1 VSGQLPGRADGPWVD
16 RGAAA
21 LVAGLGLV
29 LAWWHAT
36 VLVSSASAPPVALL
50 GTGILLVVSF
60 LLVVAGSWLA
70 VGATGPD
77 TPVLA
82 AGWLV
87 VLTTAFGT
95 VGGLV
100 SLHLEY
106 VTGGF
111 DGRPLVADLVTVG
124 AAVGLLVGQ
133 YDARGRRFEA
143 ALYEERDRFVS
154 LFDNLPNPAVRY
166 RLANGGAVVL
176 EANAAFGDTFG
187 VEESTASERPI
198 GTILSPDDDV
208 SEAARHGRAADDS
221 DPSAERRLV
230 TAEGLRDFRVIP
242 VPYREEEGFCIW
254 IDVTDRKL
262 QVRRLAV
269 LNRVLRHDLRTDAS
283 VISGHAELL
292 PDSEASETIRE
303 RALALAE
310 RGTAARR
317 AEEAL
322 ADGTDRRPID
332 LPTLLADELAAIRT
346 ETDARV
352 QADLADVTVSGS
364 AALRTAIAE
373 LLENAVEHNDADDPT
388 VHVTV
393 TATSA
398 DTDERFAAVEIADDG
413 PGFPE
418 MERTVFEEA
427 SETPLQHS
435 SGLGLWLA
443 RWVIA
448 DAGGEVSIEDREPRG
463 TVVRLRLPRAE

>member
-1 VSGQLPGRADGPWVD
+1 
-16 RGAAA
+16 
-21 LVAGLGLV
+21 
-29 LAWWHAT
+29 
-36 VLVSSASAPPVALL
+36 
-50 GTGILLVVSF
+50 
-60 LLVVAGSWLA
+60 
-70 VGATGPD
+70 
-77 TPVLA
+77 
-82 AGWLV
+82 
-87 VLTTAFGT
+87 
-95 VGGLV
+95 
-100 SLHLEY
+100 

-133 YDARGRRFEA
+133 YDARGRRYEA

-166 RLANGGAVVL
+166 RLADGVAVVL
-176 EANAAFGDTFG
+176 EANTAFEDTFG
-187 VEESTASERPI
+187 VEESAASERSI

-208 SEAARHGRAADDS
+208 SEVARHGRAADDDS

-230 TAEGLRDFRVIP
+230 SAEGLREFRVIP

-292 PDSEASETIRE
+292 PDTEATETIRE

-317 AEEAL
+317 AQEAL
-322 ADGTDRRPID
+322 ADGTDRWPID
-332 LPTLLADELAAIRT
+332 LPALLADELEAIRA
-346 ETDARV
+346 ETDVRV

-388 VHVTV
+388 VRVTV
-393 TATSA
+393 TAPSA
-398 DTDERFAAVEIADDG
+398 DADDRFAAVEIADDG

-448 DAGGEVSIEDREPRG
+448 DVGGEVSIEDRDPRG

>member
-1 VSGQLPGRADGPWVD
+1 M
-16 RGAAA
+16 
-21 LVAGLGLV
+21 VAGLGLV

-60 LLVVAGSWLA
+60 LLVGAGSWLA

-77 TPVLA
+77 TPVRA

-95 VGGLV
+95 VGVLV

-133 YDARGRRFEA
+133 YDARGRRYEA

-166 RLANGGAVVL
+166 RLADGAAVVL
-176 EANAAFGDTFG
+176 EANTAFEDTFG
-187 VEESTASERPI
+187 VEESAASERSI

-208 SEAARHGRAADDS
+208 SEVARNGRGADDDS

-230 TAEGLRDFRVIP
+230 SAEGLRDFRVIP

-292 PDSEASETIRE
+292 PDTEATETIRE

-332 LPTLLADELAAIRT
+332 LPALLADELEAIRT

-352 QADLADVTVSGS
+352 QADLAVATVSGS
-364 AALRTAIAE
+364 AALRMAIAE

-388 VHVTV
+388 LRVTV
-393 TATSA
+393 TAPSA
-398 DTDERFAAVEIADDG
+398 DADERFAAVEIADDG

-418 MERTVFEEA
+418 MERAVFEEA

-448 DAGGEVSIEDREPRG
+448 DIGGEVSIEDREPRG

>member
-1 VSGQLPGRADGPWVD
+1 
-16 RGAAA
+16 
-21 LVAGLGLV
+21 
-29 LAWWHAT
+29 
-36 VLVSSASAPPVALL
+36 
-50 GTGILLVVSF
+50 
-60 LLVVAGSWLA
+60 
-70 VGATGPD
+70 
-77 TPVLA
+77 
-82 AGWLV
+82 
-87 VLTTAFGT
+87 
-95 VGGLV
+95 
-100 SLHLEY
+100 
-106 VTGGF
+106 
-111 DGRPLVADLVTVG
+111 
-124 AAVGLLVGQ
+124 
-133 YDARGRRFEA
+133 
-143 ALYEERDRFVS
+143 
-154 LFDNLPNPAVRY
+154 VRY
-166 RLANGGAVVL
+166 RVVDGAAFVL
-176 EANAAFGDTFG
+176 EANVAFEDTFG

-208 SEAARHGRAADDS
+208 SEAARRGRAADEDS

-230 TAEGLRDFRVIP
+230 TAEGLRDFRIIP

-262 QVRRLAV
+262 EVRRLAV
-269 LNRVLRHDLRTDAS
+269 LDRVLRHDLRTDAS

-292 PDSEASETIRE
+292 PDSEAAETIRE
-303 RALALAE
+303 RPLALAE

-322 ADGTDRRPID
+322 ADGTDRRPMD
-332 LPTLLADELAAIRT
+332 LPALLADELEAIRT

-352 QADLADVTVSGS
+352 QAHLPDVLVSGS

-373 LLENAVEHNDADDPT
+373 LLENAVEHDDADDPT

-435 SGLGLWLA
+435 SGFGLWLA
-443 RWVIA
+443 RRVIA
-448 DAGGEVSIEDREPRG
+448 DVGGEVSIEDREPRG
-463 TVVRLRLPRAE
+463 TVVRLRLPRAERDVPITPPQ